1 MGFFFCHKKVT
12 KILPKRLSFI
22 SQELPFR
29 KNKYAVDILNFS
41 IYLKKPEY
49 YFGKFFLVLLLND
62 KKRPVDMILLDN
74 TYLILYR
81 YMYEYLRFKLV

>member
-29 KNKYAVDILNFS
+29 KNKYAVDILNSPF
-41 IYLKKPEY
+41 IKIKNEY

-74 TYLILYR
+74 TYLY
-81 YMYEYLRFKLV
+81 